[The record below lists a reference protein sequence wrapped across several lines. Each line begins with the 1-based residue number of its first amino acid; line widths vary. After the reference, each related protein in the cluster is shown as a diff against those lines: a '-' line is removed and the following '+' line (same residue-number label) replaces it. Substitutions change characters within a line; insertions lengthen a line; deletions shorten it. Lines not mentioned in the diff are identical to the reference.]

1 MINSNGIK
9 LKQTIRNIVIYLL
22 LASICIT
29 GCNGNNILDSFLP
42 PEISTPDE
50 DQAQVPLTKET
61 VIATPAPTESSFSSN
76 NFTIWIP
83 PQFDP
88 NADTE
93 SGNIMLAHID
103 SFQEIYPQYAF
114 DIRIKAE
121 RGPSSLL
128 NTLQATSSA
137 APGVLPSVVLI
148 SRSDLETAAAQ
159 GIILPVESLSSAIDE
174 SDWFPFAKEMGIIQG
189 ETYGLPFAADAVG
202 LVTKE
207 NVIGSKYLPLIEARR
222 RMGTTA
228 FAAGDS
234 NSVLPFILYQSG
246 GGHVEDQ
253 HGQPIIEFDQLSN
266 MFESIE
272 ENRRFGVFSSD
283 LVEYQS
289 DKQVW
294 TAFTENE
301 FEGVLTWLSQALSE
315 PDNYFISPLP
325 GIGNQPYTYANG
337 WIWCMVDKKNN
348 NQELSISF
356 IENMIDPLFLS
367 EWIPKAG
374 YLPVRPSSITGFNAT
389 VQATLNNLLL
399 FADIMPN
406 EITLSYAKSDIIKA
420 AQDLLQG
427 LSTTEESTQEIMDKL
442 ESEQTQ

>member
-189 ETYGLPFAADAVG
+189 ETYGLQ
-202 LVTKE
+202 
-207 NVIGSKYLPLIEARR
+207 
-222 RMGTTA
+222 RM
-228 FAAGDS
+228 
-234 NSVLPFILYQSG
+234 P
-246 GGHVEDQ
+246 
-253 HGQPIIEFDQLSN
+253 
-266 MFESIE
+266 
-272 ENRRFGVFSSD
+272 
-283 LVEYQS
+283 
-289 DKQVW
+289 
-294 TAFTENE
+294 
-301 FEGVLTWLSQALSE
+301 
-315 PDNYFISPLP
+315 
-325 GIGNQPYTYANG
+325 
-337 WIWCMVDKKNN
+337 
-348 NQELSISF
+348 
-356 IENMIDPLFLS
+356 
-367 EWIPKAG
+367 
-374 YLPVRPSSITGFNAT
+374 
-389 VQATLNNLLL
+389 
-399 FADIMPN
+399 
-406 EITLSYAKSDIIKA
+406 
-420 AQDLLQG
+420 
-427 LSTTEESTQEIMDKL
+427 
-442 ESEQTQ
+442 